1 MAEGWIT
8 DAAEIYRRSFQIIRE
23 ETDLSRFPSEMTD
36 IAIRVI
42 HACGMTEI
50 APDLAW
56 SEGAAQAGREA
67 LRAGAPIIVDAEMVG
82 RGIIASR
89 LSAGNQIVCT
99 LLEVAPEPGTTRSAM
114 AVYLWRPHLEGAI
127 VVVGNAP
134 TALFR
139 LLSMI
144 EESGIRPALI
154 VGFPVGF
161 VGAAESK
168 EALAASG
175 LPFITL
181 KGRKGGSAM
190 AAAVVNALSIPC
202 DGGPSP

>member
-1 MAEGWIT
+1 MVEAWIS
-8 DAAEIYRRSFQIIRE
+8 DADEIYRRSFQIIRE
-23 ETDLSRFPSEMTD
+23 ETDLSRFPPDMTD

-42 HACGMTEI
+42 HSCGMTDI
-50 APDLAW
+50 APDLRW
-56 SEGAAQAGREA
+56 SEGAGQAGRDA

-82 RGIIASR
+82 RGIIAR
-89 LSAGNQIVCT
+89 ALPAGNQIICT
-99 LLEVAPEPGTTRSAM
+99 LPEVEAKPGTTRSAM
-114 AVYLWRPHLEGAI
+114 AVYLWRPHLDGAI

-144 EESGIRPALI
+144 EECQIRPALI

-168 EALAASG
+168 DALIESG
-175 LPFITL
+175 LPFISL
-181 KGRKGGSAM
+181 VGRRGGSAM
-190 AAAVVNALSIPC
+190 AAAVVNALTIPSSI
-202 DGGPSP
+202 S